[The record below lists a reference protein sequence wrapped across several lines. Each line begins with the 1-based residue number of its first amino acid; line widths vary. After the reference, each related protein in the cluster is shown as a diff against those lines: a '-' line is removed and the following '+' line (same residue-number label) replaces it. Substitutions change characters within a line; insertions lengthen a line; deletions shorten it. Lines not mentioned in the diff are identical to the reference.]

1 MSHHLTAPL
10 DQLKAEILED
20 GIIDAEE
27 VVWLRERLYDDGV
40 IDQEEADFLFA
51 LNDAVS
57 GKANHA
63 SWGELFAQALA
74 DFVLADEVSP
84 GVVDEEEAAYLHGK
98 LWADGQIDAVER
110 LLIAK
115 LKADAKGP
123 IPAKLQALF
132 ALL

>member
-10 DQLKAEILED
+10 AQLKAEILED

-27 VVWLRERLYDDGV
+27 VGWLRERLYDDGV
-40 IDQEEADFLFA
+40 IDQEEADFLFE
-51 LNDAVS
+51 LNDAVT
-57 GKANHA
+57 GRANHA

-74 DFVLADEVSP
+74 DFVLKDETSP
-84 GVVDEEEAAYLHGK
+84 GVVDDDEAAYLHAK
-98 LWADGQIDAVER
+98 LWADGQIDAAER

-115 LKADAKGP
+115 LRADARGP

-132 ALL
+132 ELL

>member
-1 MSHHLTAPL
+1 MSHHLTASL

-63 SWGELFAQALA
+63 SWGELFAEALA
-74 DFVLADEVSP
+74 DFVLKDDVSP
-84 GVVDEEEAAYLHGK
+84 GVVDDDEAEYLHGK
-98 LWADGQIDAVER
+98 LWADGQVDAVER

-115 LKADAKGP
+115 LQADAKGP

-132 ALL
+132 GLL

>member
-27 VVWLRERLYDDGV
+27 VGWLRERLYDDGV

-63 SWGELFAQALA
+63 SWGELFAQAIA
-74 DFVLADEVSP
+74 DFVLKDDVSP
-84 GVVDEEEAAYLHGK
+84 GVVDEDEAAYLHGK
-98 LWADGQIDAVER
+98 LWADGQIDEVER

-115 LKADAKGP
+115 LKADAKAP
-123 IPAKLQALF
+123 FPAKLEALF
-132 ALL
+132 GLL

>member
-10 DQLKAEILED
+10 AQLQAEILED

-40 IDQEEADFLFA
+40 IDQEEADFLFV

-57 GKANHA
+57 GKGNHA

-74 DFVLADEVSP
+74 DFVLKDEVSP
-84 GVVDEEEAAYLHGK
+84 GVVDEDEAAYLHGK
-98 LWADGQIDAVER
+98 LWADGQIDDVER

-115 LKADAKGP
+115 LKAEAKAP
-123 IPAKLQALF
+123 FPAKLQALF
-132 ALL
+132 DLL

>member
-1 MSHHLTAPL
+1 MSHHLTASL

>member
-1 MSHHLTAPL
+1 MSHHLTASL

-57 GKANHA
+57 GKANHV
-63 SWGELFAQALA
+63 SWGELFAEALA
-74 DFVLADEVSP
+74 DFVLKDDVSP
-84 GVVDEEEAAYLHGK
+84 GVVDDDEAEYLHGK

-110 LLIAK
+110 LLLAK
-115 LKADAKGP
+115 LQADAKGP

-132 ALL
+132 GLL